1 MSHEFYQIMVGS
13 PTMSL
18 YSWKQL
24 ARWSIDYSCLSDTE
38 KSKGHEIL
46 NGDWEKFCDYV
57 INQYGGLMVGDGG
70 LMVGDGGL
78 MVGDGGLMVGD
89 GGLMVGDG
97 GLMVGDE
104 ISKKAK
110 FEEKLAQLKNRL

>member
-38 KSKGHEIL
+38 KLEGHKIL
-46 NGDWEKFCDYV
+46 NRDWETFCDYV
-57 INQYGGLMVGDGG
+57 INEY
-70 LMVGDGGL
+70 
-78 MVGDGGLMVGD
+78 
-89 GGLMVGDG
+89 G